1 MKGYPKFFATKE
13 DYENIMRDF
22 PEWRGKVKKE
32 LSGLAAIDDD
42 KVYRATTL
50 KDPAKPELGYNVV
63 EVTNSFPMF
72 KQRGFKNRKEI
83 STLIEMKKA
92 VGEQSK

>member
-32 LSGLAAIDDD
+32 LSELAAIDDD

-63 EVTNSFPMF
+63 KVTNSFQMF
-72 KQRGFKNRKEI
+72 KQRGFTTKKEI
-83 STLIEMKKA
+83 LTLIEMKKT
-92 VGEQSK
+92 VGERLK